1 MAFRGTTFI
10 DIALATSPL
19 HQVTFGP
26 RSAPRGKLKRRDYCF
41 DGGIL
46 QPRIPLSERFHSF
59 FLSHR
64 RSNDIP
70 YHLFLSRIIGNV
82 KSFFNNPSISRL
94 IPATSADWIA
104 TSSSSR

>member
-10 DIALATSPL
+10 DIALAIPSL

-26 RSAPRGKLKRRDYCF
+26 RSAPRGKLKRRDHCF

-46 QPRIPLSERFHSF
+46 QPGIPLSERFHSF

-64 RSNDIP
+64 PTYDIP

-82 KSFFNNPSISRL
+82 KPFFNNSSISRD
-94 IPATSADWIA
+94 P
-104 TSSSSR
+104 